1 MKIYFDG
8 CSWTCGEELENREEQ
23 RYSKLIANDL
33 GAKLDNFST
42 SGASNDRMVRNLMV
56 ENDIEKY
63 DLAIIQMTFP
73 ARTEYY
79 SGVEYDKDVH
89 PSGWI
94 NVNPKYKFSYFL
106 HLRKAIGVKWADMST
121 KDSLSKEEEHEV
133 FKNLQEKFHYDKR
146 FWKEYY
152 KVVTTEKFFN
162 TKENIHKQTIENYCQ
177 IKGVPLI
184 LCSINAWTKL
194 RFDYMMNTTHPSK
207 RKDDGKPILDG
218 SLVHRYGHPTKDG
231 HRMIADHILGIIET
245 MNKLK

>member
-23 RYSKLIANDL
+23 RYSRLIANDL
-33 GAKLDNFST
+33 GAKERNFST

-63 DLAIIQMTFP
+63 DLAVIQMTFP

-121 KDSLSKEEEHEV
+121 KDSLSKPEEHEV
-133 FKNLQEKFHYDKR
+133 YKNLHEKFHYDKR

-162 TKENIHKQTIENYCQ
+162 TKENIHQQTIRNHCQ
-177 IKGVPLI
+177 VKGVPLI
-184 LCSINAWTKL
+184 LSTINAWTPLKFDLHLNTNHPNVFKNKEKL
-194 RFDYMMNTTHPSK
+194 PTH
-207 RKDDGKPILDG
+207 RM
-218 SLVHRYGHPTKDG
+218 GHPTKEG
-231 HRMIADHILGIIET
+231 HRMIANQIMEIAQGL
-245 MNKLK
+245 L